1 MRVLLTSAG
10 IKNTSIHNA
19 LVELLGKPIA
29 ESSARCM
36 PTATYALPGGAA
48 LAWRF
53 ISGRAPTPMGELGWK
68 SLGLLEL
75 TALPSIDEAR
85 WVPLVQETD
94 VLLVNGG
101 APLDLCSWMRQSGLA
116 DRLPSLRAVYVG
128 LSAGSMVLAPTI
140 GEDFVRWTPPSGGDE
155 TLGMV
160 GFALFPHL
168 DHEDLPDHSLADAER
183 WAAGMSVPASAFDD
197 QTAVKVVDGTVAVV
211 SEGHWQRFAPEDR
224 ATQRVARDVW
234 LRWPKLGGLETLT
247 KSSDANSRG
256 WGRRPF
262 PSGAAGIVLPA
273 LDPSQP

>member
-1 MRVLLTSAG
+1 MAQEYAEEGSMRVLLTSAG

-53 ISGRAPTPMGELGWK
+53 TSRREPICPMCELGWK

-101 APLDLCSWMRQSGLA
+101 DPLDLGSWMRQSGLA

-128 LSAGSMVLAPTI
+128 LSAGSMVLAP
-140 GEDFVRWTPPSGGDE
+140 PSGG
-155 TLGMV
+155 T
-160 GFALFPHL
+160 
-168 DHEDLPDHSLADAER
+168 SS
-183 WAAGMSVPASAFDD
+183 AGLRPPVLIKRSACSVFRCFR
-197 QTAVKVVDGTVAVV
+197 TWIT
-211 SEGHWQRFAPEDR
+211 
-224 ATQRVARDVW
+224 
-234 LRWPKLGGLETLT
+234 
-247 KSSDANSRG
+247 
-256 WGRRPF
+256 
-262 PSGAAGIVLPA
+262 
-273 LDPSQP
+273 